1 MLNQMQMIRNIFK
14 RETDFG
20 LLFAKLTVLGSL
32 GSGKACG
39 CRAACRRWEIAPGCP
54 VPLSQGSRQTSARS
68 GLRRCGT
75 EPYSDP
81 CSDDLCGSVKKYEM
95 NTLKKQMW

>member
-1 MLNQMQMIRNIFK
+1 MIVKHYTLALNSQFISNCYGDANGTKNSRDVEPNADDNIFK

-32 GSGKACG
+32 ASGKACG

-54 VPLSQGSRQTSARS
+54 VPL
-68 GLRRCGT
+68 
-75 EPYSDP
+75 
-81 CSDDLCGSVKKYEM
+81 
-95 NTLKKQMW
+95 